1 MKKVQ
6 VSSGV
11 FVEVSRETEAKAK
24 KAFAEVSFSRSAVS
38 RMARMDYRIGR
49 IGTLIGP
56 RKKKAKTE
64 RTDSMVAA

>member
-38 RMARMDYRIGR
+38 RMARMDSRIGR

-56 RKKKAKTE
+56 RKKKVKTE
-64 RTDSMVAA
+64 RADSLLAA